1 MAPLAFQSDPEGIYH
16 DLAVQL
22 RNTTI
27 GIPEESESGMAIVES
42 LDKEEGS
49 PERTGPTKT
58 ARGSE
63 TSSFPPATPARLE
76 EMKFKK
82 QQDILTSW
90 IDDPRQHTPLMPP
103 FATPS
108 SYTHN

>member
-1 MAPLAFQSDPEGIYH
+1 
-16 DLAVQL
+16 
-22 RNTTI
+22 
-27 GIPEESESGMAIVES
+27 MAIVES

-49 PERTGPTKT
+49 PERTSSAKT
-58 ARGSE
+58 TRGSE

-90 IDDPRQHTPLMPP
+90 IDDPRHAADAACRHSLEL
-103 FATPS
+103 
-108 SYTHN
+108 